1 MAGRPVDI
9 NPKQDKLTPY
19 KLQGDDLVQAVLGS
33 MEKGKNRIRGKT
45 IVPAVYRIYLNP
57 DDIHPIRDILPFIVT
72 EIQNALDDRMARL
85 NGSGGLM
92 GTVRAKLRLDQDKN
106 QFIKIAE
113 HWTVE
118 IYADADESLQPGD
131 IEVVSELGAPQK
143 SEYAAGSMTQRIKTR
158 SGTAASVVDNGA
170 GSAEPEPVSP
180 AVQSDPAPA
189 PAPPA
194 EPVQPN
200 DHPDTDVTRRSVT
213 PEPLPHEEAPTP
225 EDVTR
230 VTILAKIGYT
240 EGGVQKQFAV
250 IRPQT
255 TIGRGGKAY
264 WVDIKLDSPP
274 DVSREHCRIH
284 HDAEGFRIEDLSQY
298 GTKVNDTPVQKG
310 SSMRLPAKAT
320 IRLAEVID
328 LQWEIL

>member
-45 IVPAVYRIYLNP
+45 IVPAVYRIYLHP
-57 DDIHPIRDILPFIVT
+57 DDVHPIRDILPFIVT
-72 EIQNALDDRMARL
+72 EIRNALDDRMAGL
-85 NGSGGLM
+85 NGSGGLL
-92 GTVRAKLRLDQDKN
+92 GTVRAKLRLDTAKN
-106 QFIKIAE
+106 GFIKIAE

-118 IYADADESLQPGD
+118 IHADADESLEPGD

-158 SGTAASVVDNGA
+158 SGTAASASG
-170 GSAEPEPVSP
+170 EPEAVPP
-180 AVQSDPAPA
+180 AIQPDPAPA
-189 PAPPA
+189 PPQPV
-194 EPVQPN
+194 EPDPPN
-200 DHPDTDVTRRSVT
+200 DPPDTDVTRRSVT
-213 PEPLPHEEAPTP
+213 PEPLREEEAATP
-225 EDVTR
+225 DDVTR
-230 VTILAKIGYT
+230 VTILAKISYS
-240 EGGVQKQFAV
+240 EGGAQKQFAV

-284 HDAEGFRIEDLSQY
+284 HDADGFVIEDLSQY

-310 SSMRLPAKAT
+310 SPMRLPSKAT
-320 IRLAEVID
+320 IRLAEVVD
-328 LQWEIL
+328 LQWEIV